1 MCWWA
6 EFPRFKLLELSVVAH
21 LDAFKVQDHD
31 KLSFDASGMSALL
44 MREIDILCLFLVIR
58 ISNWQFKMF
67 LLQGKSMFDS

>member
-44 MREIDILCLFLVIR
+44 MREIDNTMFV
-58 ISNWQFKMF
+58 SGYTNFK
-67 LLQGKSMFDS
+67 LAIQDVSLARQVHV